1 MNNINNINPIFEA
14 LSGVDERHIPVK
26 KTKRPIKKVI
36 IAAAAAAAIGAAVS
50 VIAGFKPSE
59 RGDRLYT
66 IEQEGV
72 PAHTFEL
79 NLASCHITVP
89 EEYVPKDDTYLY
101 CSNKEMDMSPRELY
115 EMFGLTPPLN
125 DNFTD
130 IPDEK
135 PKLDFYYSIDDFPE
149 YDIYSEHSELIQA
162 GFHYVQYNK
171 SIDRKVYF
179 RAMYEEITGGGSIS
193 SRSTDHLFPG
203 EPSELITLKDGSRGL
218 ITKWRAIFAYEGASY
233 EILLDY
239 DFTEPDGYGELS
251 IDEQYRVINE
261 MIEAMPGIDAV
272 KQVLVD
278 LDLL

>member
-1 MNNINNINPIFEA
+1 MNKINPIFEA

-26 KTKRPIKKVI
+26 KTKRPMKKVI
-36 IAAAAAAAIGAAVS
+36 IAAAAAAAIVVSVS

-66 IEQEGV
+66 IEQDGV

-89 EEYVPKDDTYLY
+89 EEYVPKDEPHFS
-101 CSNKEMDMSPRELY
+101 CSDKEMDMSPRELY
-115 EMFGLTPPLN
+115 EMFGLTSPLN

-149 YDIYSEHSELIQA
+149 YDLYSEHIEV

-179 RAMYEEITGGGSIS
+179 RAEYEEIIGDGSVS
-193 SRSTDHLFPG
+193 SRATDHLFPG

-218 ITKWRAIFAYEGASY
+218 VTKWRAIFAYEGAFY
-233 EILLDY
+233 QILLDY
-239 DFTEPDGYGELS
+239 DYTVPDGYGEFP

-272 KQVLVD
+272 KQVLAD
-278 LDLL
+278 LGVL

>member
-1 MNNINNINPIFEA
+1 MNKINPIFEA

-26 KTKRPIKKVI
+26 KTKRPIKKMI
-36 IAAAAAAAIGAAVS
+36 IAAAAAAAIGATVS

-66 IEQEGV
+66 IEQESV

-89 EEYVPKDDTYLY
+89 EEYVPKDATHLH

-135 PKLDFYYSIDDFPE
+135 PKLDFCYSI
-149 YDIYSEHSELIQA
+149 YDIYSEDIEA
-162 GFHYVQYNK
+162 EFHYVQYNK

-179 RAMYEEITGGGSIS
+179 RARYEEIIGDGSVS
-193 SRSTDHLFPG
+193 SRSTDHLLPG

-218 ITKWRAIFAYEGASY
+218 VTKWRAIFAYEGAFY
-233 EILLDY
+233 EIWLDY
-239 DFTEPDGYGELS
+239 DFTVPDGYGEFS

-272 KQVLVD
+272 KQVLAD
-278 LDLL
+278 LGVL

>member
-1 MNNINNINPIFEA
+1 MNNINPIFEA

-26 KTKRPIKKVI
+26 KTKRPMKKLI

-89 EEYVPKDDTYLY
+89 EEYVPKDDTHLY

-149 YDIYSEHSELIQA
+149 YDIYSKYIKA
-162 GFHYVQYNK
+162 WFHYVQYNK

-179 RAMYEEITGGGSIS
+179 RARYEEIIGGSIS
-193 SRSTDHLFPG
+193 STNNDHLFPG

-218 ITKWRAIFAYEGASY
+218 VTKWRAIFAYEGALY

-239 DFTEPDGYGELS
+239 DFTVPDGYGEFP
-251 IDEQYRVINE
+251 IDERYRVVNE